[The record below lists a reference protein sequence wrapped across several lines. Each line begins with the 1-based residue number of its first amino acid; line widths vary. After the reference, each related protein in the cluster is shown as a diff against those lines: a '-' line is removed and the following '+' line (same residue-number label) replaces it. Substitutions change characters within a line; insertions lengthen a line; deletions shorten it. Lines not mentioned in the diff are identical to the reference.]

1 MISSSFFCACVSVS
15 AALSVPAVSAV
26 LSLSALVAAC
36 SRLSRSFFFSSIS
49 FPRNAH
55 RPRMMNRRTTMI
67 ILPINICRLFL
78 FLRASARFCFS
89 LSFIFPSTLV
99 INSPFG
105 LLSHVFTGSIDIKL
119 YASIHFMSIDPSNHN
134 NITSIIEITT
144 LN

>member
-55 RPRMMNRRTTMI
+55 RPRMMNRRMTMI

-78 FLRASARFCFS
+78 FLRASARSFFS

-99 INSPFG
+99 INSPFR
-105 LLSHVFTGSIDIKL
+105 LLSHVFAGSIDIL
-119 YASIHFMSIDPSNHN
+119 SCPHIMMLRIAPHFMLPQS
-134 NITSIIEITT
+134 
-144 LN
+144 